1 VPGADVSIRAIF
13 FRRCAGGGSGACSGV
28 AITIATACGWQ
39 PGTPAAV
46 EPTMHIL
53 LVEDDPQLADTTAR
67 ALRSQGWEV
76 DVTARGEQVAPSV
89 RQDPY
94 DLVILDVGL
103 PGIDG
108 FETLRRV
115 RAQGSAT
122 PVLMLTARDAVE
134 DRVRGLDAGAD
145 DYLVKPFALTELVAR
160 VRVLVRR
167 SQARLT
173 EQLTL
178 GQLRM
183 DLDAKRA
190 YVGDAPL
197 DLSAREWSVLE
208 FLLMRTDK
216 VVAKEQIL
224 QAIAGWDE
232 AISEN
237 AIEVYVSRLR
247 AKLESAGV
255 RIRTVRGFGY
265 MLEEVAH
272 VPGA

>member
-1 VPGADVSIRAIF
+1 
-13 FRRCAGGGSGACSGV
+13 
-28 AITIATACGWQ
+28 
-39 PGTPAAV
+39 
-46 EPTMHIL
+46 MHIL
-53 LVEDDPQLADTTAR
+53 LVEDDPALADSTAR
-67 ALRSQGWEV
+67 ALRSQGWVV
-76 DVTARGEQVAPSV
+76 DVTARGEPVPLSV

-94 DLVILDVGL
+94 DLVILDIGL

-145 DYLVKPFALTELVAR
+145 DYLVKPFALTELLARAR
-160 VRVLVRR
+160 VLHRR
-167 SQARLT
+167 AQARIDA
-173 EQLTL
+173 TL
-178 GQLRM
+178 RLGRLKM
-183 DLDAKRA
+183 DLDARRA
-190 YVGDAPL
+190 FVDAQPL
-197 DLSAREWSVLE
+197 ELSAREWSVLE
-208 FLLMRTDK
+208 YLLGRAGK

-224 QAIAGWDE
+224 QAVAGWDE

-247 AKLESAGV
+247 AKLDAAGV

-265 MLEEVAH
+265 LLE
-272 VPGA
+272 GAEDAGGR

>member
-1 VPGADVSIRAIF
+1 
-13 FRRCAGGGSGACSGV
+13 
-28 AITIATACGWQ
+28 
-39 PGTPAAV
+39 
-46 EPTMHIL
+46 MHIL
-53 LVEDDPQLADTTAR
+53 LVEDDPALADSTAR
-67 ALRSQGWEV
+67 ALRSQGWAV
-76 DVTARGEQVAPSV
+76 DVTARGEPVPLSV

-94 DLVILDVGL
+94 DLVILDIGL

-145 DYLVKPFALTELVAR
+145 DYLVKPFALSELLAR
-160 VRVLVRR
+160 VRVLHRR
-167 SQARLT
+167 AQARIDA
-173 EQLTL
+173 TL
-178 GQLRM
+178 RLGRLKM
-183 DLDAKRA
+183 DLDARRA
-190 YVGDAPL
+190 FIDAQPL
-197 DLSAREWSVLE
+197 ELSAREWSVLE
-208 FLLMRTDK
+208 YLLARAGK

-224 QAIAGWDE
+224 QAVAGWDE

-247 AKLESAGV
+247 AKLDAAGV

-265 MLEEVAH
+265 LLE
-272 VPGA
+272 GAEDAGGR